1 MNAPPSTLLL
11 PSVDHEVCVG
21 CGLCELACITENRP
35 FVFCQGS
42 MYWEKQDLIM

>member
-1 MNAPPSTLLL
+1 VVGFVNWLVLLK
-11 PSVDHEVCVG
+11 
-21 CGLCELACITENRP
+21 NRP